1 MTVRRGWCEVI
12 VDYRPELSQQHGY
25 FHGAVIGAIADNASG
40 YPAFTTKSSVHCSCS
55 WGCLSSAR
63 AKRAS
68 WEEADSMP
76 GKCPVPRERKGEAL
90 CHIVV
95 DFFQLKRSRTVCT
108 PPYSLGKAIE
118 NFRCL
123 EALVGFASLPDF
135 SATTPLLDP
144 SAKYGQDAQ
153 IQGIRRTFRI
163 KSTKLELRSIHK

>member
-1 MTVRRGWCEVI
+1 MTPEGEHLALRQEEAIRDSFARQAFMNHLGARLMTVLRGWCEVI

-25 FHGAVIGAIADNASG
+25 FHGAVIGAIVDNASG

-68 WEEADSMP
+68 WEDADSMP

-95 DFFQLKRSRTVCT
+95 DFFPLKRSRTVCT

-118 NFRCL
+118 NFQCL
-123 EALVGFASLPDF
+123 EAFVGFTRA
-135 SATTPLLDP
+135 LLCV
-144 SAKYGQDAQ
+144 AL
-153 IQGIRRTFRI
+153 F
-163 KSTKLELRSIHK
+163 LM